1 MDTVMRSDIH
11 DTIVIGGSAGSF
23 EALKMLLPGLPAG
36 LPAAVC
42 VCKHLSTMSDM
53 RGAELLA
60 P

>member
-23 EALKMLLPGLPAG
+23 EALKMLLPGLPA
-36 LPAAVC
+36 AMF
-42 VCKHLSTMSDM
+42 VCKHHSTMSDM
-53 RGAELLA
+53 CGAELLA